1 MRAALSHRSR
11 LYIYSFVPQYM
22 PGNKHYDACIYI
34 DMRSATNNY
43 IDLETLIPMMLYWKT
58 TEQAS

>member
-1 MRAALSHRSR
+1 
-11 LYIYSFVPQYM
+11 M